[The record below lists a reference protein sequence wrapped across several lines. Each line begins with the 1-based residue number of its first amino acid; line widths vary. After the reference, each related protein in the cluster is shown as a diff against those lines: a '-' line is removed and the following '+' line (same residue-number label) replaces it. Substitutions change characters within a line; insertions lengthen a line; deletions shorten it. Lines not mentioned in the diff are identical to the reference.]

1 MSATLPDRSLF
12 LPVSRQDMLER
23 GWDQV
28 DFAYVVGDAYID
40 HSSFGMAIVSRM
52 LEARGFRVGI
62 ICQPDWTDPSSV
74 CEFGR
79 PRLGFLV
86 SSGNMDS
93 MVNHYTVAR
102 KHRGTDAYSPG
113 GRMGLRPDRAL
124 AVYGNL
130 IRRAYRDV
138 PIIAGGIEASLR
150 RFAHYDYWSDSMRRS
165 VLLDSAADLLIY
177 GMGEHQIVEVAEALD
192 AGLSI
197 HDITFIDGTVYRAK
211 SLEHVYD
218 AVVLP
223 SWDDVRAQGDAYARS
238 FAVQYRNT
246 DPFTG
251 KRLVEPYGEH
261 EFVVQNPPSAPLDA
275 EELDAVYRLP
285 YARAWHPDYA
295 EAGGVPALS
304 EVKFSLTSN
313 RGCFGE
319 CAFCAL
325 TFHQGRI
332 LQARSRESLVEEARL
347 LTEDPDFKGYIHDVG
362 GPTANFRAPAC
373 GKQLKSGACT
383 NKRCLSPK
391 PCARLVADHSDYLAL
406 LRELRDIPGVK
417 KVFVRSGIRF
427 DYVMEDQDF
436 GQEFLDELVRHHVSG
451 QLRVA
456 PEHVS
461 DAVLAVMGKPPHQV
475 YERFAQAFRE
485 STEAAGKEQYV
496 VPYLMSSHPEAAL
509 PRPWSW
515 RSTAATWAS
524 TPSRCRISTPRPPR
538 WPRSCTPPGWTRAPW
553 SRSTWRSPPT
563 RRRCS
568 GRSSSTATPR
578 TATWWR
584 RPCAGPAGP
593 TSSASA
599 RSASSAR
606 SVRAAARGRA
616 RRARVASG
624 RMARRR
630 GRGRRRRPA
639 DPNGRMAPHRRR
651 GSSAALRRG
660 VAPTASAA
668 SAGKA
673 LRRPRPSP
681 CRQRGR
687 PVARSPLA
695 PTDTRAASDRGCRAS
710 ASVRA
715 LLPWLR
721 GSPPWSTKVIL

>member
-12 LPVSRQDMLER
+12 LPISRRDMRDR

-28 DFAYVVGDAYID
+28 DFVYVVGDAYID
-40 HSSFGMAIVSRM
+40 HSSFGMAIVSRL
-52 LEARGFRVGI
+52 LEAHGFRVGI
-62 ICQPDWTDPSSV
+62 ICQPDWTDPASV

-79 PRLGFLV
+79 PRLGFLM

-124 AVYGNL
+124 VVYGNL

-150 RFAHYDYWSDSMRRS
+150 RLAHYDYWSDSMRRS

-197 HDITFIDGTVYRAK
+197 RDITFIDGTVYRAK

-223 SWDDVRAQGDAYARS
+223 SWDEVRAQGDAYARS

-332 LQARSRESLVEEARL
+332 VQARSRESLVEEARL
-347 LTEDPDFKGYIHDVG
+347 LAEEPDFKGYIHDVG

-373 GKQLKSGACT
+373 DKQPKSGACA

-461 DAVLAVMGKPPHQV
+461 DAVLAVMGKPFHQV
-475 YERFAQAFRE
+475 YERFVQAFRE

-496 VPYLMSSHPEAAL
+496 VPYLMSSHPGSGLAEAVELAEYCRDMGFN
-509 PRPWSW
+509 PQQVQDFYP
-515 RSTAATWAS
+515 
-524 TPSRCRISTPRPPR
+524 TPSTL
-538 WPRSCTPPGWTRAPW
+538 
-553 SRSTWRSPPT
+553 
-563 RRRCS
+563 
-568 GRSSSTATPR
+568 ATVMYATGLDPR
-578 TATWWR
+578 TMEPVYVAKS
-584 RPCAGPAGP
+584 PHEKALQ
-593 TSSASA
+593 
-599 RSASSAR
+599 
-606 SVRAAARGRA
+606 RALIQYR
-616 RRARVASG
+616 
-624 RMARRR
+624 
-630 GRGRRRRPA
+630 
-639 DPNGRMAPHRRR
+639 DPKNRDLVEE
-651 GSSAALRRG
+651 ALRRAG
-660 VAPTASAA
+660 RADLIGFGPNCLIRPKRAGGGKGKGPTGEGRKRKDGATPGK
-668 SAGKA
+668 GKA
-673 LRRPRPSP
+673 PKAGGPKRKDGAVPAKGKLGGS
-681 CRQRGR
+681 QAKRGPDGKR
-687 PVARSPLA
+687 GFGGKGTPAAKAKPVPAK
-695 PTDTRAASDRGCRAS
+695 
-710 ASVRA
+710 
-715 LLPWLR
+715 
-721 GSPPWSTKVIL
+721 GSPRRTKPPRANGHKGGMR